1 MITYL
6 ELRNWR
12 AFDKATLHL
21 QPGTTFVVAEN
32 GIGKTSLLR
41 GAAWTLFADRAIDP
55 SEELRKLNGAT
66 ETIGVV
72 TMSTPEGELH
82 VERRYSLTKRPRDSV
97 KATLNGTAI
106 DCRYLAHELT
116 RLLGARTDI
125 AAQLGFVHQ
134 HALLT
139 DRQLFTSI
147 GSYLR
152 RITGVDRLETT
163 RDAVKKIQRSLDRRA
178 IALGK
183 QVRSLKASLDVLHQ
197 RCNSASA
204 AVAEAQKELTSLLGR
219 FDESAR
225 MLKDN
230 AAWEDYD
237 VAFSDCAAESKALD
251 TRIAEILDKGELEES
266 LTQIQADY
274 EAQAERLAGYVATA
288 SLHKE
293 LGQRLASAHAACPI
307 CLQRISPAQVVT
319 AAEHHHNAVQEAK
332 LSAESARVEIEQLR
346 SRVTELHGLQRQRE
360 AIRSPKPPSFDRPHN
375 IEQTRRT
382 HEWLSRHIESLEAE
396 LAERRIDLGVRERNL
411 KQALANA
418 DKSAELVQ
426 LRRLEAVATAAIHVL
441 DRSIDHH
448 VVNQVGP
455 LTESISRNWGQ
466 FFSSDGQL
474 MLNAH
479 GEIELLKDGDKLLY
493 PQLSGGQQ
501 MLAMLTMRLT
511 LVAATA
517 NLGCLWL
524 DEPLEHLDPINR
536 RRAASLLIDASRGSA
551 VRQILATTYEEEI
564 ARRLASIHSDVHLE
578 YVRSY

>member
-41 GAAWTLFADRAIDP
+41 GAAWTLFADRAVDP
-55 SEELRKLNGAT
+55 SEELRRLNGAT

-82 VERRYSLTKRPRDSV
+82 VERRHKLTKRPRDSV

-106 DCRYLAHELT
+106 DGRYLAHELT

-125 AAQLGFVHQ
+125 ATQLGFVHQ

-163 RDAVKKIQRSLDRRA
+163 RDVVRKVQRSLDRRA
-178 IALGK
+178 VTLGK
-183 QVRSLKASLDVLHQ
+183 QVRNVEAGLDELRQ
-197 RCNSASA
+197 RCNSVLAGINE
-204 AVAEAQKELTSLLGR
+204 AENELSSLLAQYE
-219 FDESAR
+219 ESTKVLR
-225 MLKDN
+225 DN
-230 AAWEDYD
+230 IAWEEYD
-237 VAFSDCAAESKALD
+237 IASSDCALESKALE
-251 TRIAEILDKGELEES
+251 TRIAEILDKGELEKS
-266 LTQIQADY
+266 LAQIQADY

-293 LGQRLASAHAACPI
+293 LGERLAGTDAACPV
-307 CLQRISPAQVVT
+307 CLQRISPTQAVT
-319 AAEHHHNAVQEAK
+319 AAEHHHYAVREAK
-332 LSAESARVEIEQLR
+332 SSAESTRTELEQLR
-346 SRVTELHGLQRQRE
+346 NRVTELQRLQRQRQ
-360 AIRSPKPPSFDRPHN
+360 AIRIPKPPSFDRPRN
-375 IEQTRRT
+375 IEQTRST
-382 HEWLSRHIESLEAE
+382 HEWLSGQIESVESE
-396 LAERRIDLGVRERNL
+396 LATRRIDLGVRERNL
-411 KQALANA
+411 SQALADA

-426 LRRLEAVATAAIHVL
+426 IRRLEAVATAAIHVL

-448 VVNQVGP
+448 VANQVGP
-455 LTESISRNWGQ
+455 LTETISRNWGQ
-466 FFSSDGQL
+466 FFSSDGLL
-474 MLNAH
+474 MLNPH
-479 GEIELLKDGDKLLY
+479 GEIELLKDGEKLLY

-501 MLAMLTMRLT
+501 MLAILTMRLT